1 MRLVQCGIPILNH
14 YTLDAIENPRLQ
26 RLKMKVAPYI
36 FTAVWR
42 AGKQLCIPDALS
54 RSPTSSPTPEDEEE
68 CTTSTAHVRRIVAST
83 ATSTDDQATGPIIE
97 EDKSLQEIRTAA
109 SQDQDYSRLIHY
121 VSNGFPTNRYD
132 LHASALPYWK
142 LRDNLYADGGLVLYG
157 PRIVIPAALR
167 RRTLDRLHDSH
178 RGIEATR
185 RRAMQTVF
193 WPGINA
199 DIKSKVESCE
209 APLLPN
215 SFSLVSNK
223 NLTCVTT
230 IHPGPSKVCQ
240 LNFFHVAG
248 KSFLLLLIGFQAGL
262 WCSCGRDTT
271 IARVTRM
278 FCVFFREVGV
288 PLRLRTDG
296 GPPFSSHDFKQFAD
310 RWGVHHITSPHY
322 PQANGHAEAAVKA
335 VKHLIIKTAP
345 SGNIDCEAFDRGLL
359 ELRNTPNP
367 AGRSPAQI
375 LYGHPLRTCVP
386 AHPRSFTE
394 EWQTET
400 EDYDRRTAAQTDQAM
415 SLYNSHARPLPKL
428 TISQRVR
435 IQDSTTLRWDK
446 VGIVIGR
453 GMSRKYEIRLPSG
466 RVWLRNRRHLRPVAN
481 MSDDT
486 SPQVPVS
493 PCFGQEREPSFE
505 PSNVPRH
512 SPRLAQRN

>member
-1 MRLVQCGIPILNH
+1 
-14 YTLDAIENPRLQ
+14 
-26 RLKMKVAPYI
+26 MKVAPYL

-54 RSPTSSPTPEDEEE
+54 RSPTSRPTPEDEEE

-109 SQDQDYSRLIHY
+109 SQDQDYCRLVHY
-121 VSNGFPTNRYD
+121 VSNGFPTKTAMISTLPPASRIGSCGTTFTRMET
-132 LHASALPYWK
+132 LH
-142 LRDNLYADGGLVLYG
+142 
-157 PRIVIPAALR
+157 

-185 RRAMQTVF
+185 RRARQTVF

-209 APLLPN
+209 ACQQLLP
-215 SFSLVSNK
+215 SQQQEPYMCDDHPSRPFESVSAD
-223 NLTCVTT
+223 
-230 IHPGPSKVCQ
+230 
-240 LNFFHVAG
+240 FFHLAG
-248 KSFLLLLIGFQAGL
+248 KSFLVIADRLSG
-262 WCSCGRDTT
+262 WPVVVPCGRDTT
-271 IARVTRM
+271 AARVTRM

-288 PLRLRTDG
+288 SLRLRTDG
-296 GPPFSSHDFKQFAD
+296 GPPFSSHDFKQFVN
-310 RWGVHHITSPHY
+310 RWGVHHIITSPHY

-375 LYGHPLRTCVP
+375 LYGHPLCTCVP

-394 EWQTET
+394 EWQTKT
-400 EDYDRRTAAQTDQAM
+400 EDYDRRTAAQTDQ
-415 SLYNSHARPLPKL
+415 SHEPLQFSCPPLPKL
-428 TISQRVR
+428 TIGQRVR
-435 IQDSTTLRWDK
+435 IQTQ
-446 VGIVIGR
+446 
-453 GMSRKYEIRLPSG
+453 
-466 RVWLRNRRHLRPVAN
+466 RRFDGTRSA
-481 MSDDT
+481 S
-486 SPQVPVS
+486 
-493 PCFGQEREPSFE
+493 
-505 PSNVPRH
+505 
-512 SPRLAQRN
+512 

>member
-1 MRLVQCGIPILNH
+1 MSGVSLP
-14 YTLDAIENPRLQ
+14 
-26 RLKMKVAPYI
+26 
-36 FTAVWR
+36 
-42 AGKQLCIPDALS
+42 
-54 RSPTSSPTPEDEEE
+54 
-68 CTTSTAHVRRIVAST
+68 AST

-109 SQDQDYSRLIHY
+109 SQDQDYSRLVHY

-132 LHASALPYWK
+132 LHVSALPYWK
-142 LRDNLYADGGLVLYG
+142 LWDNLYADGELILYG

-209 APLLPN
+209 ACQQPAP
-215 SFSLVSNK
+215 LVSNK

-230 IHPGPSKVCQ
+230 IHPGPSKVCPAD
-240 LNFFHVAG
+240 FFHVAG
-248 KSFLLLLIGFQAGL
+248 KSFLVI
-262 WCSCGRDTT
+262 
-271 IARVTRM
+271 
-278 FCVFFREVGV
+278 
-288 PLRLRTDG
+288 
-296 GPPFSSHDFKQFAD
+296 AD
-310 RWGVHHITSPHY
+310 RLSGWPVVVPVDVTQLQPELQERS
-322 PQANGHAEAAVKA
+322 ANGHAEAAVKA

-386 AHPRSFTE
+386 AHLRSFTE
-394 EWQTET
+394 EWQTKT

-415 SLYNSHARPLPKL
+415 SLYNSHALPLPKL
-428 TISQRVR
+428 TIGQRVR
-435 IQDSTTLRWDK
+435 IQDATTLRWDK
-446 VGIVIGR
+446 VGIVEWGPR
-453 GMSRKYEIRLPSG
+453 NVSRKYEIAFQVVMYG
-466 RVWLRNRRHLRPVAN
+466 FRNRRHLRPVAN

-493 PCFGQEREPSFE
+493 PCSGQEREPSFE

-512 SPRLAQRN
+512 SPRLAQRNLCSAQDTATSVKGEGGV

>member
-1 MRLVQCGIPILNH
+1 MPH
-14 YTLDAIENPRLQ
+14 AYTVSA
-26 RLKMKVAPYI
+26 MPYFKI
-36 FTAVWR
+36 NGTEVNDVSSIWR
-42 AGKQLCIPDALS
+42 TGKQLCIPDALS
-54 RSPTSSPTPEDEEE
+54 RSPTSRPTPEDEEE

-109 SQDQDYSRLIHY
+109 SQDQDYSR
-121 VSNGFPTNRYD
+121 SFTTSPTVF
-132 LHASALPYWK
+132 LPTAMISTLPPSRNWK
-142 LRDNLYADGGLVLYG
+142 LRDNLYADGELVLYG

-199 DIKSKVESCE
+199 DVKSKVESCE
-209 APLLPN
+209 ACQQLLP
-215 SFSLVSNK
+215 SQQQEPYV
-223 NLTCVTT
+223 CDD
-230 IHPGPSKVCQ
+230 HPSGPSKVCQ
-240 LNFFHVAG
+240 LTSSIVAG
-248 KSFLLLLIGFQAGL
+248 NPSLLLPIDFQAGL
-262 WCSCGRDTT
+262 WLFPVDVTQLQPELQECSVFSS
-271 IARVTRM
+271 ARL
-278 FCVFFREVGV
+278 VFHFAYERW
-288 PLRLRTDG
+288 RN
-296 GPPFSSHDFKQFAD
+296 PPFSSHDFKQFAD
-310 RWGVHHITSPHY
+310 RWGVHHHLTSPHY
-322 PQANGHAEAAVKA
+322 PQANGHAEAAVRKA

-394 EWQTET
+394 EWQTKT

-428 TISQRVR
+428 TIGQRVR

-446 VGIVIGR
+446 VGIVMGR
-453 GMSRKYEIRLPSG
+453 GMSRKYEVRLPSG
-466 RVWLRNRRHLRPVAN
+466 RVWFRNRRHLRPVAN

-493 PCFGQEREPSFE
+493 PCPGQEREPSFE

>member
-1 MRLVQCGIPILNH
+1 MTDHRPLIPILNH

-42 AGKQLCIPDALS
+42 ARKQLCIPDALS
-54 RSPTSSPTPEDEEE
+54 RSPTSRPTPEDEEE

-83 ATSTDDQATGPIIE
+83 ATSTDNQATGPIIE
-97 EDKSLQEIRTAA
+97 EDKSLQEIHTAA
-109 SQDQDYSRLIHY
+109 SQDQDYSRLVHY

-142 LRDNLYADGGLVLYG
+142 LRDNLYADGELVLYG

-193 WPGINA
+193 WPGIMQ
-199 DIKSKVESCE
+199 ISRSKVESCE
-209 APLLPN
+209 ACQQLLP
-215 SFSLVSNK
+215 SQQQEPYMCDDHPFRPFESVSAD
-223 NLTCVTT
+223 
-230 IHPGPSKVCQ
+230 
-240 LNFFHVAG
+240 FFHVAG
-248 KSFLLLLIGFQAGL
+248 KSFLVIADRLSG
-262 WCSCGRDTT
+262 WPVVVPCGRDTT
-271 IARVTRM
+271 AARVTRM
-278 FCVFFREVGV
+278 FCVFFRE
-288 PLRLRTDG
+288 
-296 GPPFSSHDFKQFAD
+296 
-310 RWGVHHITSPHY
+310 
-322 PQANGHAEAAVKA
+322 ANGHAEAAVKS

-394 EWQTET
+394 EWQTKT

-415 SLYNSHARPLPKL
+415 SLYNSHACHLPKL
-428 TISQRVR
+428 PPRANELGYRTQRR
-435 IQDSTTLRWDK
+435 FDGTRSA
-446 VGIVIGR
+446 
-453 GMSRKYEIRLPSG
+453 S
-466 RVWLRNRRHLRPVAN
+466 
-481 MSDDT
+481 
-486 SPQVPVS
+486 
-493 PCFGQEREPSFE
+493 
-505 PSNVPRH
+505 
-512 SPRLAQRN
+512 

>member
-1 MRLVQCGIPILNH
+1 MRLVQCGSRFLTDTETRYATIELELLAVTWAIAKCRLYLSGLQHFTLMTDHRPLIPILNH
-14 YTLDAIENPRLQ
+14 IYTLDAIENP

-54 RSPTSSPTPEDEEE
+54 RSPTSRPTPEDEEE

-132 LHASALPYWK
+132 LHTSALPYWK
-142 LRDNLYADGGLVLYG
+142 LRDNLYADGELVLYG

-193 WPGINA
+193 WLGINA

-209 APLLPN
+209 ACQQLLPIQQQEPYMCDDHP
-215 SFSLVSNK
+215 SWPFESVSAD
-223 NLTCVTT
+223 
-230 IHPGPSKVCQ
+230 
-240 LNFFHVAG
+240 FFHVAG
-248 KSFLLLLIGFQAGL
+248 KSFLVIADRLSG
-262 WCSCGRDTT
+262 WPVVVPCGRDTT
-271 IARVTRM
+271 AARVTRM

-310 RWGVHHITSPHY
+310 RWGVHHIITSPHY

-335 VKHLIIKTAP
+335 VKHLII
-345 SGNIDCEAFDRGLL
+345 
-359 ELRNTPNP
+359 
-367 AGRSPAQI
+367 
-375 LYGHPLRTCVP
+375 
-386 AHPRSFTE
+386 
-394 EWQTET
+394 
-400 EDYDRRTAAQTDQAM
+400 
-415 SLYNSHARPLPKL
+415 
-428 TISQRVR
+428 
-435 IQDSTTLRWDK
+435 
-446 VGIVIGR
+446 
-453 GMSRKYEIRLPSG
+453 
-466 RVWLRNRRHLRPVAN
+466 
-481 MSDDT
+481 
-486 SPQVPVS
+486 
-493 PCFGQEREPSFE
+493 
-505 PSNVPRH
+505 
-512 SPRLAQRN
+512 